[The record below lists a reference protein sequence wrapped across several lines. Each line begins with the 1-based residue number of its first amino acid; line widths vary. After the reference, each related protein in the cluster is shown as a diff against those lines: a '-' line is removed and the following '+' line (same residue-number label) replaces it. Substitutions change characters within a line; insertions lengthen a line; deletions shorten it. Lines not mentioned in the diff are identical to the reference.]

1 MRRALVM
8 IGLMTVVFL
17 VTWGGPRAAS
27 ATQTCTA
34 TCSGGSTL
42 SCTVATGTCSSASGT
57 VTCCGQTH
65 DCAAIDAYNA
75 CKSDCSTEYNLCKSR
90 CTVRDP
96 CLSDCTDGFHLCLS
110 DCGARPTTSWS
121 C

>member
-1 MRRALVM
+1 MRKALVM
-8 IGLMTVVFL
+8 IGLMMVVVL
-17 VTWGGPRAAS
+17 ATWGGPRVAS

-42 SCTVATGTCSSASGT
+42 TCTVATGTCSSAVGT

-65 DCAAIDAYNA
+65 DCVAINAYNA
-75 CKSDCSTEYNLCKSR
+75 CRNDCNADYNLCKSR

-96 CLSDCTDGFHLCLS
+96 CLTECNDAQRACWSS
-110 DCGARPTTSWS
+110 CGTRPTTSWS

>member
-1 MRRALVM
+1 MRRALVT
-8 IGLMTVVFL
+8 IGLLVVVFL
-17 VTWGGPRAAS
+17 AAWGGPRVAS

-65 DCAAIDAYNA
+65 DCVAINAYDACRNN
-75 CKSDCSTEYNLCKSR
+75 CSNQHDTCINH

-96 CLSDCTDGFHLCLS
+96 CVTNCNNALRTCWNN
-110 DCGARPTTSWS
+110 CGAHPTTSWS

>member
-1 MRRALVM
+1 MRRAFVM

-17 VTWGGPRAAS
+17 ATWGGPTLVS

-34 TCSGGSTL
+34 TCTGGTL
-42 SCTVATGTCSSASGT
+42 TCTVSTGTCSSASGT

-65 DCAAIDAYNA
+65 DCVAINAYTACRNDCNA
-75 CKSDCSTEYNLCKSR
+75 DYNLCKSR

-96 CLSDCTDGFHLCLS
+96 CLSDCLDTQRACWTY
-110 DCGARPTTSWS
+110 CGPRPATSFS

>member
-1 MRRALVM
+1 MRRALLMVGVM
-8 IGLMTVVFL
+8 MVVFL
-17 VTWGGPRAAS
+17 AAWGDPRMAS

-57 VTCCGQTH
+57 VTCCGGTH
-65 DCAAIDAYNA
+65 DCVAVNAYDACRNTCDA
-75 CKSDCSTEYNLCKSR
+75 QHDTCINH

-96 CLSDCTDGFHLCLS
+96 CVTNCNNALRTCWSH
-110 DCGARPTTSWS
+110 CGTAPAKSFS